1 MNLSPVRIVQALL
14 VSCGLVFLFQ
24 TPARAAD
31 AASLFKTK
39 CALCHA
45 ANGSGDTA
53 MGKSLGAKDLR
64 SAAVQKKTDAQL
76 DKDITDGIP
85 PKMPAYKSTLTSVQ
99 IKDLVVYI
107 RDLAKKK

>member
-1 MNLSPVRIVQALL
+1 MNRSAVRIAHVLL
-14 VSCGLVFLFQ
+14 VACGLVLFFY
-24 TPARAAD
+24 TPARASD

-64 SAAVQKKTDAQL
+64 SAAVQKKTNAEL
-76 DKDITDGIP
+76 EKDITDGIS
-85 PKMPAYKSTLTSVQ
+85 PKMPSYKSTLTAAQ
-99 IKDLVVYI
+99 IKELVVYI
-107 RDLAKKK
+107 RELAKKK